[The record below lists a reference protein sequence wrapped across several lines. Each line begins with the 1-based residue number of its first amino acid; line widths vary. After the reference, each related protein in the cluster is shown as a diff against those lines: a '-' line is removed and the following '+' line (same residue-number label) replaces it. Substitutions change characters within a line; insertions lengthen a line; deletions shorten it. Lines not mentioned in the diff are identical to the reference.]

1 MDPNDAL
8 EDLREYARLIA
19 GEVPGAAEEWGDTL
33 AEAFLALDEWLS
45 AARTCRAPG
54 TCTAPTPRDRPPR
67 LRRSA

>member
-45 AARTCRAPG
+45 RGADLPGPWDVYRPNAA
-54 TCTAPTPRDRPPR
+54 
-67 LRRSA
+67 